1 MIVKNMSD
9 SEILKE
15 LKTIDTILK
24 SRISG
29 HLKKFEKK
37 LKSNAYK
44 HNDVLEVREYVIN
57 WNKVLVCFQKLVHT
71 DKLSSLSISH
81 IVVTEDSGA
90 FLLFEGERGSFFFH
104 HFTNHA
110 INRMRERT
118 GLTLK
123 DFFVNEF
130 VGKAGASLFLIKYEE
145 HGKTDFTY
153 IMTIGECHFIVEIH
167 GNRIDVVT
175 DLDWDRLYLNQMTLF
190 LDSKASAERIANKA
204 YNKDA
209 ATLKGVGLKKTSDLV
224 KAVFA

>member
-29 HLKKFEKK
+29 YLKKFEKK

-130 VGKAGASLFLIKYEE
+130 VIKAETTYHLSKYEKY
-145 HGKTDFTY
+145 GYDDSTY
-153 IMTIGECHFIVEIH
+153 IMTIGRCFFIVFTD
-167 GNRIDVVT
+167 GNKIVVKT
-175 DLDWDRLYLNQMTLF
+175 TLDKDDIYANQQVLYI
-190 LDSKASAERIANKA
+190 DSKRGAMEFADKVYENSVYMI
-204 YNKDA
+204 
-209 ATLKGVGLKKTSDLV
+209 KGTGLKKTSDLI
-224 KAVFA
+224 KKYA